1 MSVSIKKDKKENVG
15 PAGSNLIP
23 TLPKDIQKMLGK
35 GKSLISTLTPSMI
48 SGVRDM
54 VGSNKRINVD
64 DIRRYLKEKQGKGE
78 TPKLMPEQNLP
89 ERKVPKG
96 EKPNMLD
103 VAGGAKTLNVKKG
116 GLIKKK
122 KPKKAGRLAKRG
134 YGAARK

>member
-1 MSVSIKKDKKENVG
+1 MSVSIKKNKKENVG
-15 PAGSNLIP
+15 PVGSNLIP
-23 TLPKDIQKMLGK
+23 TLPKDVKAMLG
-35 GKSLISTLTPSMI
+35 GSSLRPSMI
-48 SGVRDM
+48 SKIRDM
-54 VGSNKRINVD
+54 VGSNKRVNID
-64 DIRRYLKEKQGKGE
+64 DIRRYLKEKQGTGE

-103 VAGGAKTLNVKKG
+103 VAGGARTLNVKNG

>member
-1 MSVSIKKDKKENVG
+1 MSVSIKKNKKENVG
-15 PAGSNLIP
+15 PVGSNLIP
-23 TLPKDIQKMLGK
+23 TLPKDVKEMLR
-35 GKSLISTLTPSMI
+35 GKSSLGPSVISKI
-48 SGVRDM
+48 RDM
-54 VGSNKRINVD
+54 VGSNKRVNID
-64 DIRRYLKEKQGKGE
+64 DIRRYLKEKQGTGE

-103 VAGGAKTLNVKKG
+103 VAGGARTLNVKNG